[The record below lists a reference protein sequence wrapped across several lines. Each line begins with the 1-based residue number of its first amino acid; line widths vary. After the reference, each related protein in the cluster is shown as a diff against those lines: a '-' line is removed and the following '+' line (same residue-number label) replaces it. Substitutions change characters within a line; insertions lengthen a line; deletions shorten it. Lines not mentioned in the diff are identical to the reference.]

1 MESTDD
7 ISYVNQQEAIEID
20 QMLMGPLG
28 FTVDQLM
35 VYPLIFIF
43 ID

>member
-1 MESTDD
+1 MEDREE

-20 QMLMGPLG
+20 RMLMGPLA

-35 VYPLIFIF
+35 VWPLNF
-43 ID
+43 